1 MTELD
6 RNQLKSEDAQA
17 QASTANVLKGDFAQ
31 GMRTEP
37 AKNEGPDFAR
47 GERTVAMVDEG
58 GPDYARGERSLP
70 ATPEGP
76 DYARGLRG
84 KIGAD

>member
-1 MTELD
+1 MTELT
-6 RNQLKSEDAQA
+6 QQQIQQEDCQVR
-17 QASTANVLKGDFAQ
+17 ASAAIELKGDFAQ
-31 GMRTEP
+31 GLRTAP
-37 AKNEGPDFAR
+37 VNYEGADFAR
-47 GERTVAMVDEG
+47 GQRTQPPVNEG
-58 GPDYARGERSLP
+58 GPDYARGERCLP

>member
-6 RNQLKSEDAQA
+6 QQQLKSEEAQS
-17 QASTANVLKGDFAQ
+17 QASTESVLKGDFAQ

-37 AKNEGPDFAR
+37 VKNEGPDFAR
-47 GERTVAMVDEG
+47 GERTMPTVDEG
-58 GPDYARGERSLP
+58 GPDYARGERIQP
-70 ATPEGP
+70 ASPEGP

-84 KIGAD
+84 KLGVV